1 MAAYN
6 DSMIQQKTGIVAAIN
21 INGQKRYV
29 IGIGICPLI
38 YFYQCAE
45 YDF

>member
-6 DSMIQQKTGIVAAIN
+6 NSMTQQKCWDVAAIN
-21 INGQKRYV
+21 VNGQKRYA

-45 YDF
+45 YDY